1 MAVQLV
7 TVLFFELRIEASDRI
22 CGADKLCFK
31 CVTKAGIRGLQAKL
45 YLLKDCL

>member
-7 TVLFFELRIEASDRI
+7 TVLFYELCIETSDGV
-22 CGADKLCFK
+22 CGIDKLSFK
-31 CVTKAGIRGLQAKL
+31 CVTEAGIRGLQAKL